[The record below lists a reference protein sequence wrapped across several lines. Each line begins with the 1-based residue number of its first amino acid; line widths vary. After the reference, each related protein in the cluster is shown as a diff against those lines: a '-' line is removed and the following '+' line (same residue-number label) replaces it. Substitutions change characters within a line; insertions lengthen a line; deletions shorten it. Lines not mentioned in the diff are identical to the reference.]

1 MKDINKDLINIYDDA
16 GNTDYDKKVQ
26 GIIHL
31 DDQEADKSIDLVNK
45 ENNEQVMI
53 FEKTEVETRKRIA
66 RKQLAVKKEDEEKDA
81 ILRNGK

>member
-1 MKDINKDLINIYDDA
+1 MTSELVTILYERIVSKFIEFYMKDINKDLINIYDDA

-45 ENNEQVMI
+45 ENNLSCKFI
-53 FEKTEVETRKRIA
+53 LI
-66 RKQLAVKKEDEEKDA
+66 KDS
-81 ILRNGK
+81 R